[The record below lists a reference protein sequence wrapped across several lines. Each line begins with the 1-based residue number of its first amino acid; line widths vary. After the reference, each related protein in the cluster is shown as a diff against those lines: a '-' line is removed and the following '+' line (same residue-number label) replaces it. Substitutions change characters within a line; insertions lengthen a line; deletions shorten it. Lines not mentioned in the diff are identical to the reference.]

1 MAKTFTTTKIMK
13 IKIFILSTVL
23 ILSALT
29 TGCGMFDTISSNIYG
44 LVGLSDTATVIA
56 KRANIRSS
64 YAVVAADLL
73 EVQRG
78 DVLEI
83 LDDIESQDKV
93 HWFRVRAKDDDATEG
108 WIESQ
113 NVITGETLAKSKK
126 LAEDDKDLQP
136 QAKAELKAVSNLRLS
151 PDQSPANVLYKLQSG
166 ASFDV
171 IAWKYVPKAETA
183 TDDSKD
189 PKNNKPKTKNEE
201 IEAAKEANQPEEL
214 DDKYDIWYKVRLS
227 PDVSPAPT
235 GWLFGRQVE
244 LSVPSDIAFFQ
255 IGATKFV
262 TFQRLD
268 DIVEDDKA
276 INKDGAKI
284 FKPGN
289 WVILSRSNQIRSTDG
304 NEPEF
309 DGIMVLGYD
318 KFRQEYYPVYKR
330 GEVYKRGVVFGNI
343 PLKVEGTGDNKT
355 FIVKIKDASGQSV
368 EKRFQVFK
376 KEGRLEVTPPTDLLE
391 KVDDDKK
398 K

>member
-1 MAKTFTTTKIMK
+1 MK
-13 IKIFILSTVL
+13 IKIFIAILTV
-23 ILSALT
+23 SMFT
-29 TGCGMFDTISSNIYG
+29 TSCGVMNTISSNVYG
-44 LVGLSDTATVIA
+44 LVGLNDTATVIA

-64 YAVVAADLL
+64 YAVVGSDLL

-78 DVLEI
+78 DVLDIIE
-83 LDDIESQDKV
+83 DIESQDKV
-93 HWFRVRAKDDDATEG
+93 RWFRVRASDDDATEG
-108 WIESQ
+108 WIEAQ
-113 NVITGETLAKSKK
+113 NVITGEVLAKSKK
-126 LAEDDKDLQP
+126 LAEEDKDLQP

-151 PDQSPANVLYKLQSG
+151 PEQTPTNVLYKLQSG
-166 ASFDV
+166 TSFDV
-171 IAWKYVPKAETA
+171 IGWKYVPKLETA

-189 PKNNKPKTKNEE
+189 KKVPKTKNEE
-201 IEAAKEANQPEEL
+201 IEAAKEADQPEQL
-214 DDKYDIWYKVRLS
+214 DDKYDVWYKVRLS
-227 PDVSPAPT
+227 PDVSPAPE

-268 DIVEDDKA
+268 DIVEDEKV

-289 WVILSRSNQIRSTDG
+289 WVILSRSNQVRSTDG
-304 NEPEF
+304 NEPDF

-318 KFRQEYYPVYKR
+318 KYRQEYYPVYKR

-343 PLKVEGTGDNKT
+343 PLKVEGAGDSKT
-355 FIVKIKDASGQSV
+355 FIVRIKDASGQLV

-376 KEGRLEVTPPTDLLE
+376 KEGRLEVTPPADLVE
-391 KVDDDKK
+391 KVDDNKK
-398 K
+398 

>member
-1 MAKTFTTTKIMK
+1 MK
-13 IKIFILSTVL
+13 IKIFILNAVL

>member
-1 MAKTFTTTKIMK
+1 MAKTFTIKIMK
-13 IKIFILSTVL
+13 IKLFILSAIL
-23 ILSALT
+23 IISALT
-29 TGCGMFDTISSNIYG
+29 SSCGMVNTISSNFYG

-83 LDDIESQDKV
+83 LEETDFDKI

-113 NVITGETLAKSKK
+113 NVITGETLSKSKK
-126 LAEDDKDLQP
+126 LAEEDKDLQP

-151 PDQSPANVLYKLQSG
+151 PDQSPTNVLYKLQSG
-166 ASFDV
+166 TTFDV
-171 IAWKYVPKAETA
+171 IAWKYVPKIETA

-189 PKNNKPKTKNEE
+189 PKSTKPKTKNEE
-201 IEAAKEANQPEEL
+201 IEAAKEADQPDQL
-214 DDKYDIWYKVRLS
+214 DDKYDIWYKVRLT
-227 PDVSPAPT
+227 PDVSPAPA

-268 DIVEDDKA
+268 DIVEEDKA

-304 NEPEF
+304 NEPDF

-318 KFRQEYYPVYKR
+318 KYRQEYYPVYKR

-355 FIVKIKDASGQSV
+355 FTVKIKDASGQSV

-376 KEGRLEVTPPTDLLE
+376 KEGRLEVTPPADLLE

>member
-1 MAKTFTTTKIMK
+1 MK
-13 IKIFILSTVL
+13 IKIFIPSAVL

-183 TDDSKD
+183 TDDLKD

>member
-1 MAKTFTTTKIMK
+1 MAKTFTANKVMK
-13 IKIFILSTVL
+13 IKIL
-23 ILSALT
+23 ILSAIIFISAFA
-29 TGCGMFDTISSNIYG
+29 TGCGMLNTISSNFYG

-83 LDDIESQDKV
+83 IEDIESQDKV

-126 LAEDDKDLQP
+126 LAEEDKDLQP

-151 PDQSPANVLYKLQSG
+151 PDQNPSNVLYKLQSG
-166 ASFDV
+166 ATFDV
-171 IAWKYVPKAETA
+171 ISWKYVPKVETA

-189 PKNNKPKTKNEE
+189 PKNAKPKTKNEE
-201 IEAAKEANQPEEL
+201 IEAAKEADQPEQL
-214 DDKYDIWYKVRLS
+214 DDKYDVWYKVRLS
-227 PDVSPAPT
+227 PDISPAPT

-268 DIVEDDKA
+268 DVVEDDKA

-289 WVILSRSNQIRSTDG
+289 WVILSRSNQVRSTDG
-304 NEPEF
+304 NEPDF

-318 KFRQEYYPVYKR
+318 KYRQEYYPVYKR

-343 PLKVEGTGDNKT
+343 PLKVEGTGDSKT

-376 KEGRLEVTPPTDLLE
+376 KEGRLEVTPPPDLLE
-391 KVDDDKK
+391 KVDDDRKK
-398 K
+398 

>member
-1 MAKTFTTTKIMK
+1 MAKTFTTIKIMK
-13 IKIFILSTVL
+13 IKIFILSAIL
-23 ILSALT
+23 IISAST
-29 TGCGMFDTISSNIYG
+29 TGCGMLDTISSNFYG
-44 LVGLSDTATVIA
+44 LVGLGDTATVIA

-78 DVLEI
+78 EVLEI

-189 PKNNKPKTKNEE
+189 AKNNKPKTKNEE

-304 NEPEF
+304 NEPDF

-376 KEGRLEVTPPTDLLE
+376 KEGRLEVTPPADLLE

>member
-1 MAKTFTTTKIMK
+1 MK
-13 IKIFILSTVL
+13 IKII
-23 ILSALT
+23 ILSAILIISAASS
-29 TGCGMFDTISSNIYG
+29 GCGMLNTISSNIYG
-44 LVGLSDTATVIA
+44 LVGLRDTATVIV

-78 DVLEI
+78 DVLDIIE
-83 LDDIESQDKV
+83 DIESQDKI

-113 NVITGETLAKSKK
+113 NVITGEVLEKSKK
-126 LAEDDKDLQP
+126 LAEEDKDLQP
-136 QAKAELKAVSNLRLS
+136 QAKAELKAVANLRLL
-151 PDQSPANVLYKLQSG
+151 PDQNPSNVLYKLQSG
-166 ASFDV
+166 ANFDI
-171 IAWKYVPKAETA
+171 IAWKYIPKAEVPV
-183 TDDSKD
+183 DDSKD

-201 IEAAKEANQPEEL
+201 IEAAKEADQPEQL

-227 PDVSPAPT
+227 PDISPAPA
-235 GWLFGRQVE
+235 GWIFGRQVE

-268 DIVEDDKA
+268 DIVEDEKVS
-276 INKDGAKI
+276 NKDGAKI

-289 WVILSRSNQIRSTDG
+289 WVILSRSNQVRSTDG
-304 NEPEF
+304 NEPDF

-318 KFRQEYYPVYKR
+318 KYRQEYYPVYKR

-343 PLKVEGTGDNKT
+343 PLKVEGVGDNKT
-355 FIVKIKDASGQSV
+355 FIVRIKDASGQLA

-376 KEGRLEVTPPTDLLE
+376 KEGRLEVTPPPDLLE

>member
-13 IKIFILSTVL
+13 IKIFILNAVL